1 MPLKTDDLA
10 ALNPDAL
17 LADGLEDAYIG
28 YTVNQH
34 HKHVAVYDV
43 DLCVSVI
50 ARRDGMGFE
59 AAWEYLEFN
68 TFSAFVGDDGP
79 LFVKRAV

>member
-1 MPLKTDDLA
+1 MPLKIGDLA
-10 ALNPDAL
+10 DLNPDAL

-43 DLCVSVI
+43 DRL
-50 ARRDGMGFE
+50 D
-59 AAWEYLEFN
+59 
-68 TFSAFVGDDGP
+68 
-79 LFVKRAV
+79 